1 MFKICQK
8 IQNSVLSI
16 LNADEIQPLLSLYKT
31 DSLLESHPSF
41 SLLPSHFPFSKMMIT
56 CRPVPEVLL
65 CLSYT
70 FTDLCAVLIH
80 GPNLLPILP
89 MSEDSTWILKKKQ
102 IGIRLNDCKL
112 YD

>member
-1 MFKICQK
+1 MLMKYSPFFLYSKQ
-8 IQNSVLSI
+8 I
-16 LNADEIQPLLSLYKT
+16 LYLKAT
-31 DSLLESHPSF
+31 SF
-41 SLLPSHFPFSKMMIT
+41 SLLLSHFSPFSKMMIT

>member
-16 LNADEIQPLLSLYKT
+16 LNADEIQPLLCLFKT

-41 SLLPSHFPFSKMMIT
+41 SLLPSHFPPFFKMMIT
-56 CRPVPEVLL
+56 CRTVPG
-65 CLSYT
+65 LSYT

-80 GPNLLPILP
+80 LPNLLPILP

-102 IGIRLNDCKL
+102 IGIRLDDCKL